1 MDTGSGDQ
9 DNTTLF
15 VKNISSSVD
24 KDMLSEMFPGSTE
37 IRMPTKHDGSPKGY
51 RLYKILNYIQLF
63 KFLPPFLPLFSFS
76 VDNRYLLVF
85 CISF

>member
-1 MDTGSGDQ
+1 MRDFYLADKREKMDTGSGDQ

-15 VKNISSSVD
+15 VKNIASSVD

-51 RLYKILNYIQLF
+51 RLYKILNYIQT
-63 KFLPPFLPLFSFS
+63 
-76 VDNRYLLVF
+76 V
-85 CISF
+85 